1 MNWKV
6 IDLLFTVGIIA
17 KVAMLS
23 FVMAIRKM
31 RLFILTG
38 GGEVSAM
45 AIFYFPALDSD
56 GGDDP
61 YVLYGMGIGI
71 RPPKAGDTKIYM
83 LKYLSLE
90 LSGQL
95 AVNTDFTINV
105 GAKNI
110 GNAESY
116 GSVDM
121 ARDRSGW
128 KNQEAYQY
136 AITRGFN
143 LDAKVYILG
152 ISNAS

>member
-1 MNWKV
+1 M
-6 IDLLFTVGIIA
+6 
-17 KVAMLS
+17 
-23 FVMAIRKM
+23 
-31 RLFILTG
+31 
-38 GGEVSAM
+38 
-45 AIFYFPALDSD
+45 DSD

-110 GNAESY
+110 GNAEFY

-121 ARDRSGW
+121 AVIGAEG
-128 KNQEAYQY
+128 K
-136 AITRGFN
+136 I
-143 LDAKVYILG
+143 
-152 ISNAS
+152 

>member
-1 MNWKV
+1 M
-6 IDLLFTVGIIA
+6 
-17 KVAMLS
+17 
-23 FVMAIRKM
+23 
-31 RLFILTG
+31 
-38 GGEVSAM
+38 
-45 AIFYFPALDSD
+45 DSD

-71 RPPKAGDTKIYM
+71 RPPMAGDTKIYM

-110 GNAESY
+110 GNAEFY

-121 ARDRSGW
+121 AVIGADGKSRSVSVRHHQRFQFGC
-128 KNQEAYQY
+128 KSLH
-136 AITRGFN
+136 I
-143 LDAKVYILG
+143 G

>member
-1 MNWKV
+1 MEKLVRDELEV

-38 GGEVSAM
+38 VGGISNG
-45 AIFYFPALDSD
+45 YFLLSALDSD

-110 GNAESY
+110 GNAEFY
-116 GSVDM
+116 G
-121 ARDRSGW
+121 
-128 KNQEAYQY
+128 
-136 AITRGFN
+136 
-143 LDAKVYILG
+143 
-152 ISNAS
+152 